1 LLSWQAL
8 SLKGLKVAFKPNARP
23 QVELREAELSD
34 FYARLVVTEQARL
47 NLQDVVARAPGA
59 ASAAASGVTPSAAP
73 APNASGTVGV
83 AAAPVSA
90 RELPIDIQIAARVST
105 TAGSISLITS
115 CGRTTA
121 RR

>member
-59 ASAAASGVTPSAAP
+59 ASAAASGSRRVQRPRRMQAGR
-73 APNASGTVGV
+73 SGW
-83 AAAPVSA
+83 P
-90 RELPIDIQIAARVST
+90 RPR
-105 TAGSISLITS
+105 
-115 CGRTTA
+115 
-121 RR
+121 